1 MTKEFILESSR
12 NKQSF
17 PLISYRYGKNR
28 QSNPHLKFKNGLLQP
43 PSLNVQLNFT
53 QDFCPEAATYFTRN
67 RVSAMKNK
75 SLELD
80 LRQIMQGL
88 EEFATFMS
96 YKSNYEGLRILK
108 VETHHESDPH
118 LNNDSQHSDN
128 VISMDKA
135 RIKRTDYLDIVPVKN
150 YQ

>member
-1 MTKEFILESSR
+1 
-12 NKQSF
+12 
-17 PLISYRYGKNR
+17 
-28 QSNPHLKFKNGLLQP
+28 
-43 PSLNVQLNFT
+43 
-53 QDFCPEAATYFTRN
+53 
-67 RVSAMKNK
+67 MKNK

-108 VETHHESDPH
+108 VETHHESDFH
-118 LNNDSQHSDN
+118 LSDSHHSDN

-135 RIKRTDYLDIVPVKN
+135 RIKRTDYLDIGPVKN

>member
-1 MTKEFILESSR
+1 
-12 NKQSF
+12 
-17 PLISYRYGKNR
+17 
-28 QSNPHLKFKNGLLQP
+28 
-43 PSLNVQLNFT
+43 
-53 QDFCPEAATYFTRN
+53 
-67 RVSAMKNK
+67 MKNK

-96 YKSNYEGLRILK
+96 YQSNYEGLRILK
-108 VETHHESDPH
+108 VETHNELDQHY
-118 LNNDSQHSDN
+118 NTSQLSDN

-135 RIKRTDYLDIVPVKN
+135 RIKRTEYLDTVPAAKK